1 MTQTVRLFGLVAAAL
16 CLGVSLA
23 AAQATTGTITGRAQ
37 DSSGAMLPGVT
48 VSIASPA
55 MIGGPRTAVTDALGT
70 YRFVQLP
77 PGVYTV
83 SFDLTSF
90 KALTFENVV
99 VNANATAT
107 VNGPLQ
113 LDTLEES
120 ITVTSSTPTI
130 DLQNSE
136 VAVNWSDEQMENLP
150 YGRGIRGLARLV
162 PGLSPTQFDVGG
174 NTVGGSTTTG
184 ARSYGRNG
192 GELIQFDGVVWDQFF
207 GDYNTYE
214 QVQISGAAKGAEAQS
229 PGVTLNFILKSGSNQ
244 FHGNYLGA
252 WQDGAFQGSNVTQ
265 RLRDEGFN
273 PGNNK
278 FTRYNDVALDLG
290 GPLLRD
296 RLWFYAAYG
305 YNYSGLLIPGF
316 IDTKTGDQ
324 VEYFTRLDNPTLK
337 LTYQLSQNNKV
348 EFTQQLN
355 RKWQPYRNASA
366 FLPREATQNQ
376 IAWTAIGPALK
387 FTRVMNQNMTLA
399 VGLNRSGY
407 WWPDKAWTDD
417 VRRVDLTTT
426 STRGAFLELN
436 REPARYGY
444 NATWSWYRPIG
455 NTNHEIRSG
464 VLGYHSTNF
473 VETYGYPNQQIYRYR
488 SLPGDPDFFQ
498 RPDSVQVFEYPN
510 NTNAGVL
517 FNSWYANDSITV
529 NRRLTVNVGVRYD
542 RYASWLP
549 EQGNPGTGPFATERL
564 YAERRDFP
572 TYSGWSPRVSAVY
585 DITGQGRVA
594 LKASYGR
601 YSASGS
607 GITAATGP
615 VAAQVNP
622 AATLV
627 STYNRWDG
635 TIPYTPVP
643 ANLASVTGQSRNSA
657 IASDLKGEY
666 MDEVTAGLDLGLS
679 QNTTLR
685 FNFVGKKDYRGWKE
699 LNVALPFEAFTDRA
713 TGVDPGRDNL
723 VGTADDRQIDI
734 WSVPRSYPGF
744 GQVQSLFVN
753 TDGDE
758 GNDTYR
764 AFETTFSKAHTNG
777 WSLLASYVIDRRN
790 VKNIAPRTPNEARYG
805 IAGNT
810 LAAPAAGTPT
820 TYELPETHQGVRLS
834 GTVDLPWRLLFAS
847 TFTAQQGAYFGR
859 IVQVR
864 DALNTLQ
871 EITVEGQ
878 AGRFDWVQLADMR
891 VSKTFGL
898 PRSHSFEAFV
908 DCFNLFNSSVV
919 LRRVLVNGPNFNK
932 PLSTGGIDAASANPI
947 PAARVFRVSAR
958 YRF

>member
-1 MTQTVRLFGLVAAAL
+1 MRMRVVGAGVAVLLVL
-16 CLGVSLA
+16 LA
-23 AAQATTGTITGRAQ
+23 WVPAFAQSTTGTITGRAQ
-37 DSSGAMLPGVT
+37 DSSGGLLPGVT
-48 VSIASPA
+48 VSITRPS
-55 MIGGPRTAVTDALGT
+55 MIGGARTAVTDALGSF
-70 YRFVQLP
+70 RFGQLP
-77 PGVYTV
+77 PGVYKV
-83 SFDLTSF
+83 VFELTSF
-90 KALTFENVV
+90 RALTIESIT

-136 VAVNWSDEQMENLP
+136 VAVNWSEEQMENLP

-162 PGLSPTQFDVGG
+162 PGLTPTQFDVGG

-184 ARSYGRNG
+184 ARSYGRSG
-192 GELIQFDGVVWDQFF
+192 QELIQFDGVVWDQFF

-229 PGVTLNFILKSGSNQ
+229 PGVTLNFIVKSGSNQ
-244 FHGNYLGA
+244 YHGNYLGA
-252 WQDGAFQGSNVTQ
+252 WQDGAFQGNNVTQ
-265 RLRDEGFN
+265 SLRDQGFN

-296 RLWFYAAYG
+296 KLWFYAAYG

-316 IDTKTGDQ
+316 IDTATGDQ

-337 LTYQLSQNNKV
+337 LTWQLSKNNKV
-348 EFTQQLN
+348 EITQQLN

-376 IAWTAIGPALK
+376 IAWTAIGPAVK
-387 FTRVMNQNMTLA
+387 FTRVMSQSMTLA
-399 VGLNRSGY
+399 VGANRSGY

-417 VRRVDLTTT
+417 VRRVDLTSTQ
-426 STRGAFLELN
+426 TRGAFLELN

-455 NTNHEIRSG
+455 STNHEIKSG

-517 FNSWYANDSITV
+517 FNSWFMNDSIAV
-529 NRRLTVNVGVRYD
+529 GRRLTVNLGLRYD

-549 EQGNPGTGPFATERL
+549 EQGNDGSGPFASQRV
-564 YAERRDFP
+564 YPERRDFP
-572 TYSGWSPRVSAVY
+572 VYSGWSPRVSAVY

-601 YSASGS
+601 YSAAGS
-607 GITAATGP
+607 GVTAATGP
-615 VAAQVNP
+615 VAANINP

-635 TIPYTPVP
+635 TIPYTPVA

-657 IASDLKGEY
+657 IDPNLKGEY

-685 FNFVGKKDYRGWKE
+685 FNFVGKKDFRGWKE
-699 LNVALPFEAFTDRA
+699 LNVAQPFEAFTDRA
-713 TGVDPGRDNL
+713 TGIDPGRDNV
-723 VGTADDRQIDI
+723 VGTADDKPIEI
-734 WSVPRSYPGF
+734 FSVPRSYPGF

-753 TDGDE
+753 TVGDE

-777 WSLLASYVIDRRN
+777 WSLLASYVVDRRN
-790 VKNIAPRTPNEARYG
+790 VKNIAARNPNEALYG
-805 IAGNT
+805 IFANT
-810 LAAPAAGTPT
+810 LGTTAGAPAVQ
-820 TYELPETHQGVRLS
+820 ELPETHQGVRLS
-834 GTVDLPWRLLFAS
+834 GTVDLPWGMLVSS
-847 TFTAQQGAYFGR
+847 TFTAQQGAYYGR
-859 IVQVR
+859 IVQIR

-871 EITVEGQ
+871 DVTVE
-878 AGRFDWVQLADMR
+878 AHAV
-891 VSKTFGL
+891 
-898 PRSHSFEAFV
+898 SFEWV
-908 DCFNLFNSSVV
+908 
-919 LRRVLVNGPNFNK
+919 K
-932 PLSTGGIDAASANPI
+932 LSDLLPPKS
-947 PAARVFRVSAR
+947 
-958 YRF
+958 

>member
-1 MTQTVRLFGLVAAAL
+1 MRMRVVGAGVAVLLVL
-16 CLGVSLA
+16 LA
-23 AAQATTGTITGRAQ
+23 WVPAFAQSTTGTITGRAQ
-37 DSSGAMLPGVT
+37 DSSGGLLPGVT
-48 VSIASPA
+48 VSITSPS
-55 MIGGPRTAVTDALGT
+55 MIGGARTAVTDALGSF
-70 YRFVQLP
+70 RFGQLP
-77 PGVYTV
+77 PGVYKV
-83 SFDLTSF
+83 VFELTSF
-90 KALTFENVV
+90 RALTIESIT

-136 VAVNWSDEQMENLP
+136 VAVNWSEEQMENLP

-162 PGLSPTQFDVGG
+162 PGLTPTQFDVGG

-184 ARSYGRNG
+184 ARSYGRSG
-192 GELIQFDGVVWDQFF
+192 QELIQFDGVVWDQFF

-229 PGVTLNFILKSGSNQ
+229 PGVTLNFIVKSGSNQ
-244 FHGNYLGA
+244 YHGNYLGA
-252 WQDGAFQGSNVTQ
+252 WQDGAFQGTNVTQ
-265 RLRDEGFN
+265 ELRDQGFN

-296 RLWFYAAYG
+296 KLWFYAAYG

-316 IDTKTGDQ
+316 IDTATGDQ

-337 LTYQLSQNNKV
+337 LTWQLSKNNKV
-348 EFTQQLN
+348 EITQQLN

-376 IAWTAIGPALK
+376 IAWTAIGPAVK
-387 FTRVMNQNMTLA
+387 FTRVMSQSMTLA
-399 VGLNRSGY
+399 VGANRSGY

-417 VRRVDLTTT
+417 VRRVDLTSTQ
-426 STRGAFLELN
+426 TRGAFLELN

-455 NTNHEIRSG
+455 STNHEIKSG

-517 FNSWYANDSITV
+517 FNSWFMNDSIAV
-529 NRRLTVNVGVRYD
+529 GRRLTVNLGLRYD

-549 EQGNPGTGPFATERL
+549 EQGNDGSGPFASQRV
-564 YAERRDFP
+564 YPERRDFP
-572 TYSGWSPRVSAVY
+572 VYSGWSPRVSAVY

-601 YSASGS
+601 YSAAGS
-607 GITAATGP
+607 GVTAATGP
-615 VAAQVNP
+615 VAANINP

-635 TIPYTPVP
+635 TIPYTPVA

-657 IASDLKGEY
+657 IDPNLKGEY

-685 FNFVGKKDYRGWKE
+685 FNFVGKKDFRGWKE
-699 LNVALPFEAFTDRA
+699 LNAAQPFEAFTDRA
-713 TGVDPGRDNL
+713 TGIDPGRDNV
-723 VGTADDRQIDI
+723 VGTADDKPIEI
-734 WSVPRSYPGF
+734 FSVPRSYPGF

-753 TDGDE
+753 TVGDE

-777 WSLLASYVIDRRN
+777 WSLLASYVVDRRN
-790 VKNIAPRTPNEARYG
+790 VKNIAARNPNEALYG
-805 IAGNT
+805 IFANT
-810 LAAPAAGTPT
+810 LGTTAGAPAVQ
-820 TYELPETHQGVRLS
+820 ELPETHQGVRLS
-834 GTVDLPWRLLFAS
+834 GTVDLPWGMLVSS
-847 TFTAQQGAYFGR
+847 TFTAQQGAYYGR
-859 IVQVR
+859 IVQIR

-871 EITVEGQ
+871 EVTVEAQ
-878 AGRFDWVQLADMR
+878 AGRFDWVKLSDLR
-891 VSKTFGL
+891 LSKSFSL
-898 PRSHSFEAFV
+898 PRSQSFEAFV

-919 LRRVLVNGPNFNK
+919 LRRVQVNGPNYDK